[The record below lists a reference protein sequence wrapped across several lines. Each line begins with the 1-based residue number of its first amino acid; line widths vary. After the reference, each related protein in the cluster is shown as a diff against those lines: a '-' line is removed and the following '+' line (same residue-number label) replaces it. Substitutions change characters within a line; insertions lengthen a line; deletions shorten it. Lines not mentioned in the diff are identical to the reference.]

1 MNKTETPSD
10 TFSEL
15 HSTIAIGLSP
25 ALVGLLLGI
34 YSLCYFV
41 VPALKY
47 QNTSNQPPIVG
58 YRSLWEPTWLVRLRF
73 IRGSR
78 KIIGEGYERFKDSM
92 FKVRRVGT
100 DVLLVSSK
108 YMDDIRTLTRDATGS
123 VPPLVQDYPGEYT
136 HGMPFLRSDLQ
147 NRVLQQKLTPNLP
160 SLVPVMVEE
169 LEFAM
174 KMEMPECADD
184 WTTVDI
190 MPILSRIITRITSRI
205 FLGPKEGRNEEWL
218 VATVEYTKN
227 LFLTG
232 MALRF
237 FPRFLRPLVAPLLP
251 SYHHLWQNVAT
262 SRRIVGEIVR
272 ERREIEAAK
281 PADYTKPADILQWM
295 MDAATGQEAEPEDL
309 AQRMLIL
316 SVTSIHTTTL
326 TMTQAIYDLCAHPQ
340 YLEPLR
346 AEVVDVLCTDGG
358 WGKLTVNHLRK
369 MDSLLKESQRFN
381 PVFLLTFNRILPKSI
396 TLSNGVSIPV
406 GSRIAVPSNAM
417 LNDPSRVPGNAPTSF
432 DAFRYSRLREEPEN
446 AQRHL
451 FVMTDHNN
459 LAFGYGKFACPGRFY
474 AANEMK
480 MMLALMLICYDIRF
494 PDGCRRPRNFTIDSD
509 MYPDPAT
516 RLLIRKRP
524 SVEKGMEELLTSVAP
539 VGA

>member
-1 MNKTETPSD
+1 MNKAETPSD
-10 TFSEL
+10 YFSDL
-15 HSTIAIGLSP
+15 HSIAAIGLSP
-25 ALVGLLLGI
+25 ALVGIILGV
-34 YSLCYFV
+34 YTLWYLA
-41 VPALKY
+41 VPALKK
-47 QNTSNQPPIVG
+47 QNTTGQPPIVG

-78 KIIGEGYERFKDSM
+78 RIIGEGYEQFKDTM

-108 YMDDIRTLTRDATGS
+108 YMDEIRTLTRDATGS

-160 SLVPVMVEE
+160 SLVPVMIEE
-169 LEFAM
+169 LKFAM
-174 KMEMPECADD
+174 QMEMPKCADE
-184 WTTVDI
+184 WTTIDI

-218 VATVEYTKN
+218 RATVEYTKN

-281 PADYTKPADILQWM
+281 PAGYAKPADILQWM

-326 TMTQAIYDLCAHPQ
+326 TMTQAIYDLCAHPE
-340 YLEPLR
+340 YLAPLR
-346 AEVVDVLCTDGG
+346 AEVVDVLHAEGG

-417 LNDPSRVPGNAPTSF
+417 LNDPSRVPGDGSTSF

-480 MMLALMLICYDIRF
+480 MMLAHMLICYDMRF
-494 PDGCRRPRNFTIDSD
+494 PDGCGRPRNFTIDSD

-516 RLLIRKRP
+516 RLLIRKR
-524 SVEKGMEELLTSVAP
+524 SGVEEGMEELLTSVACMA
-539 VGA
+539 V

>member
-1 MNKTETPSD
+1 MNKAETPSD
-10 TFSEL
+10 SFSEL
-15 HSTIAIGLSP
+15 HLIAAIGLSP

-34 YSLCYFV
+34 YSLWYLV
-41 VPALKY
+41 GPALK
-47 QNTSNQPPIVG
+47 QHNTSNQPPIVG
-58 YRSLWEPTWLVRLRF
+58 CRSRWEPTWLVRLRF

-78 KIIGEGYERFKDSM
+78 KIIGEGYERFKDTM
-92 FKVRRVGT
+92 FQVRRVGT

-108 YMDDIRTLTRDATGS
+108 YMDEIRTLTRDATGS

-174 KMEMPECADD
+174 RMEMPECADD

-190 MPILSRIITRITSRI
+190 SYKKSLLQYRYYGISIYNLKLTCQSSRESS
-205 FLGPKEGRNEEWL
+205 LALPPASSSDPKK
-218 VATVEYTKN
+218 A
-227 LFLTG
+227 
-232 MALRF
+232 
-237 FPRFLRPLVAPLLP
+237 
-251 SYHHLWQNVAT
+251 NVAT

-295 MDAATGQEAEPEDL
+295 MDAATGQEAEPGDL

-346 AEVVDVLCTDGG
+346 AEVEDVLCTDGG

-417 LNDPSRVPGNAPTSF
+417 LNDPSRVPGDAPTSF

-459 LAFGYGKFACPGRFY
+459 LAFGYRKFACPGRFY

-480 MMLALMLICYDIRF
+480 MMLAHMLICYDMRF
-494 PDGCRRPRNFTIDSD
+494 PDGRGRPRNFTIDSD

-516 RLLIRKRP
+516 RLLIRKRR
-524 SVEKGMEELLTSVAP
+524 SIGKGMEELLRSVAP
-539 VGA
+539 VAA